1 MSNGKVYIAGA
12 GCGDPGLIT
21 VKLKKALE
29 NADCIVYD
37 RLVGSAVLNYAGK
50 NAELVY
56 FGKENTEGGLIQ
68 EEINRILVKK
78 AKEGKN
84 TVRLKGGDPFVFGRG
99 GEEILELVNEGIEF
113 ELIPGITSAV
123 AVPEYAGIPVSHRGI
138 NTSFH
143 IFTGHTQ
150 KDGSWPNLEAAA
162 RLEGTL
168 IFLMGVKN
176 LGRISQELI
185 KYGKDKGTPAAVIEK
200 GSTAKQRVTQGTLQD
215 IEKICIERNVESPAV
230 IIIGEVVKLREKM
243 KWFEEKEFFGKTVLV
258 TRNQEQV
265 HSLSEKINEAGGSA
279 LELPFINIRYN
290 DFELPD
296 FKDYKAVLFN
306 SANAV
311 RGLFAGI
318 KDLRVLG
325 DIKIGAVGIKTLE
338 EIEKNKIIPDFFPKE
353 YKIEKLAE
361 MAVEFTGENDRILV
375 VTSDISPFDESA
387 YSEKHSRTFQAL
399 KVYNTEK
406 IIRDKTEVE
415 DYINKSDILTFL
427 SSSTFEA
434 FMESI
439 KSDKKLLEGKVIA
452 SIGPVT
458 SDTIRKCGV
467 NVDIEAE
474 SYTAEGLLQMI
485 GKFEIPFKN

>member
-1 MSNGKVYIAGA
+1 
-12 GCGDPGLIT
+12 
-21 VKLKKALE
+21 
-29 NADCIVYD
+29 
-37 RLVGSAVLNYAGK
+37 
-50 NAELVY
+50 
-56 FGKENTEGGLIQ
+56 
-68 EEINRILVKK
+68 
-78 AKEGKN
+78 
-84 TVRLKGGDPFVFGRG
+84 
-99 GEEILELVNEGIEF
+99 
-113 ELIPGITSAV
+113 
-123 AVPEYAGIPVSHRGI
+123 
-138 NTSFH
+138 
-143 IFTGHTQ
+143 
-150 KDGSWPNLEAAA
+150 
-162 RLEGTL
+162 
-168 IFLMGVKN
+168 
-176 LGRISQELI
+176 
-185 KYGKDKGTPAAVIEK
+185 
-200 GSTAKQRVTQGTLQD
+200 
-215 IEKICIERNVESPAV
+215 
-230 IIIGEVVKLREKM
+230 M

-375 VTSDISPFDESA
+375 VTSDISPFDEAA

-458 SDTIRKCGV
+458 SDTIRKYGV
-467 NVDIEAE
+467 NVDIEAK
-474 SYTAEGLLQMI
+474 SYTAEGLLEMI
-485 GKFEIPFKN
+485 GKFEISFKN

>member
-1 MSNGKVYIAGA
+1 M
-12 GCGDPGLIT
+12 
-21 VKLKKALE
+21 
-29 NADCIVYD
+29 
-37 RLVGSAVLNYAGK
+37 
-50 NAELVY
+50 
-56 FGKENTEGGLIQ
+56 
-68 EEINRILVKK
+68 
-78 AKEGKN
+78 
-84 TVRLKGGDPFVFGRG
+84 
-99 GEEILELVNEGIEF
+99 
-113 ELIPGITSAV
+113 
-123 AVPEYAGIPVSHRGI
+123 SHRGI

-338 EIEKNKIIPDFFPKE
+338 EIEKNKIIPDFFPKR
-353 YKIEKLAE
+353 
-361 MAVEFTGENDRILV
+361 V
-375 VTSDISPFDESA
+375 
-387 YSEKHSRTFQAL
+387 
-399 KVYNTEK
+399 
-406 IIRDKTEVE
+406 
-415 DYINKSDILTFL
+415 
-427 SSSTFEA
+427 
-434 FMESI
+434 
-439 KSDKKLLEGKVIA
+439 
-452 SIGPVT
+452 
-458 SDTIRKCGV
+458 
-467 NVDIEAE
+467 
-474 SYTAEGLLQMI
+474 
-485 GKFEIPFKN
+485 

>member
-37 RLVGSAVLNYAGK
+37 RLVGSAVLHYAGN
-50 NAELVY
+50 NAELGY

-361 MAVEFTGENDRILV
+361 IAVEFTGENDRILV

-406 IIRDKTEVE
+406 IIRDKTEEE

-458 SDTIRKCGV
+458 SDTIRKYGV
-467 NVDIEAE
+467 NVDIEAK
-474 SYTAEGLLQMI
+474 SYTAEGLLDMI